1 MTKLSLVYAVAVMLA
16 GIFAV
21 RRSKAILRVSDNP
34 KTIIGVAA
42 IALIYGLAAF
52 GHFFIHR
59 RYSLSSFASLA
70 SPIDA
75 SKIRNAF
82 PANFTVEQLISFESG
97 AGVASDADGIPQR

>member
-1 MTKLSLVYAVAVMLA
+1 MLA

-21 RRSKAILRVSDNP
+21 RRSKAILPVSDNP
-34 KTIIGVAA
+34 QTIIGVAA
-42 IALIYGLAAF
+42 IALIYRLAAF

-59 RYSLSSFASLA
+59 RYSLSSFTSLA

-97 AGVASDADGIPQR
+97 AGTASDLDGIPQR

>member
-21 RRSKAILRVSDNP
+21 RRSKAILPVSDNP

-42 IALIYGLAAF
+42 IALIYRLAAF

-97 AGVASDADGIPQR
+97 AGAASDLDGIPQR